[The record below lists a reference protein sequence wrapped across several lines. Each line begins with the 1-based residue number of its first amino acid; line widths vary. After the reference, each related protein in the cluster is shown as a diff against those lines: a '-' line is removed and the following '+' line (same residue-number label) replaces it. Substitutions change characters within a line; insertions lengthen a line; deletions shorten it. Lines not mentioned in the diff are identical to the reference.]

1 MWQNHLKYKLKNVLK
16 GDGLPAQLLLQQSLP
31 SDPTGI
37 LSPRYIT

>member
-16 GDGLPAQLLLQQSLP
+16 GVSLPAQLLLQQSLS

-37 LSPRYIT
+37 LSSSFIT